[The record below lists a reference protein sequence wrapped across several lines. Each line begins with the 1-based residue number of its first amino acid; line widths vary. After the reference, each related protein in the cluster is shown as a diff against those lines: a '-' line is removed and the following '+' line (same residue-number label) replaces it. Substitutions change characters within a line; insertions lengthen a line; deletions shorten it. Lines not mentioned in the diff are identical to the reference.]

1 MYGISCQQAWEDLEE
16 SCPETKSLH
25 GSILWNLNSWTILS
39 LKKLFL
45 EYREYVRNFQFW
57 QRHGKRCSC
66 PPHLAL
72 CKAGGQHVRYFPWAL
87 LVAILLASQ
96 WAHLPGIERFWEIT
110 RFMSYSCGPHSQ
122 PKEMYHMYQLT
133 IKIGQQNRH
142 LWKKGT
148 FFAFRDPQVVEFL
161 FAAFSAHLCRF
172 WIWGQHNPRAPGV
185 VTLQLVETTMVNH
198 RIQLVQGFFHSE
210 YLAISFIWC
219 CFKMF

>member
-1 MYGISCQQAWEDLEE
+1 MRGFRR
-16 SCPETKSLH
+16 
-25 GSILWNLNSWTILS
+25 ILS
-39 LKKLFL
+39 WNQITPWFNLMEPEFL
-45 EYREYVRNFQFW
+45 NYPHSQKAVSWISWICSQFPVLATT
-57 QRHGKRCSC
+57 RKRCSC

-142 LWKKGT
+142 VWKKGT